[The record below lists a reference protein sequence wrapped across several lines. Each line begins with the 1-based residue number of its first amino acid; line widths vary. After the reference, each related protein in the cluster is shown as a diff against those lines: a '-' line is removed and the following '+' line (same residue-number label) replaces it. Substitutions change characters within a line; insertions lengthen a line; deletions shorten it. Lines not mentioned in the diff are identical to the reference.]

1 MFKGLQWKIVLV
13 YSLLVLFALQLI
25 SVYLV
30 QSLENYY
37 LRNFK
42 EGLETQAKLL
52 ATFLTPRISEEGGN
66 DFVADIVEGFK
77 GTGDLD
83 IIVLDR
89 YARVTGTSGH
99 PETVGGRIIQAEITK
114 ALAGNPDEAIRISA
128 ENKNRYYY
136 LAYPIKHDGTVVGVI
151 YLSSSLK
158 KIDQTLREI
167 KRMLI
172 SGSILVLIISL
183 AIGMALTRT
192 IIHPIKEVTF
202 KAEQMSR
209 GDFSQRV
216 EAYSDDE
223 IGQLANMYNF
233 LASRLDS
240 TLEEISAE
248 KSKVEAI
255 LNYMRDGIV
264 AMDNSE
270 RLIHINPAAESLLN
284 TIGSEEAWPGRRP
297 SFLLDTLIGPGM
309 LQSYYDDKQPMVF
322 ERTWDHPQRIFRLS
336 IAPFQEEER
345 SAGTLIV
352 LQDITRES
360 EIGRRQQEFVA
371 NVSHELKT
379 PLTSMKSYVETL
391 LEERLQDKEV
401 AYKFIQVINKETER
415 MVKLVQDLLTLSKLD
430 ARLEDA
436 YRVAVNLRDLFVEIV
451 VEMEL
456 QWGRGNIP
464 SMHMKFQE
472 NMPAVFVDRNQISQV
487 FVNLL
492 NNAIQYTP
500 PGGRIDIRA
509 EEKEGR
515 VHVCIEDTGI
525 GIPREE
531 LDHVFE
537 RFYRVDKT
545 RSREYGGTGLGLSIS
560 RLVVEA
566 HGGKIWID
574 SEPGRGTAV
583 WFTLP
588 SANGNGEKDERR

>member
-37 LRNFK
+37 LHNFI

-52 ATFLTPRISEEGGN
+52 TTFLTPRISEEGGSE
-66 DFVADIVEGFK
+66 FVADIVEGFK

-99 PETVGGRIIQAEITK
+99 PEMVGGRVIQAEITK
-114 ALAGNPDEAIRISA
+114 ALAGNPSEAIRVSA
-128 ENKNRYYY
+128 ENKHRYYY
-136 LAYPIKHDGTVVGVI
+136 LAYPIKHEGTVVGVI

-158 KIDQTLREI
+158 KIDQTLKEI

-172 SGSILVLIISL
+172 SGSVLVLIISF

-192 IIHPIKEVTF
+192 IIHPIKEVTQ

-223 IGQLANMYNF
+223 IGQLVNMYNY
-233 LASRLDS
+233 LASRLNS
-240 TLEEISAE
+240 TLGEISAE

-264 AMDNSE
+264 AVDNSE
-270 RLIHINPAAESLLN
+270 KLIHINPAAENFLK
-284 TIGSEEAWPGRRP
+284 TISSEVPRPGRRP
-297 SFLLDTLIGPGM
+297 SFLLSTLIGPEA
-309 LQSYYDDKQPMVF
+309 LQRYYDDKQPVVF
-322 ERTWDHPQRIFRLS
+322 ERTWDHPHRIFRLS
-336 IAPFQEEER
+336 IAPFQEEEER
-345 SAGTLIV
+345 STGTLIV

-415 MVKLVQDLLTLSKLD
+415 MVKLVKDLLTLSKLD
-430 ARLEDA
+430 AQPEDA
-436 YRVAVNLRDLFVEIV
+436 HRAVVNLHNLFAEII
-451 VEMEL
+451 METKL
-456 QWGRGNIP
+456 HRERKDIP
-464 SMHMKFQE
+464 PIYMKFKE
-472 NMPAVFVDRNQISQV
+472 DVPEVFVDRSQISQV

-500 PGGRIDIRA
+500 AEGRIDVGA
-509 EEKEGR
+509 EERDGR
-515 VHVCIEDTGI
+515 VYVCVKDTGI

-531 LDHVFE
+531 LDRVFE

-560 RLVVEA
+560 RLVIEI
-566 HGGKIWID
+566 HGGKIWIE
-574 SEPGRGTAV
+574 SEPEAGTEV

-588 SANGNGEKDERR
+588 AIKRNGEAR